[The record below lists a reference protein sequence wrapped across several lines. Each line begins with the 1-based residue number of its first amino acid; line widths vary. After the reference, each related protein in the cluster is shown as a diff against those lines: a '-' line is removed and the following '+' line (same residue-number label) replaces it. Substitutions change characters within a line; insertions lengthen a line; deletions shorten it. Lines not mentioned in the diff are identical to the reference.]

1 MDGVHVTHGPEA
13 SNTITARL
21 TRRRAQ
27 QSRVEAR
34 RHRHAGNGSSARR
47 HDLPLEGEGVRCT
60 AWEWWPDGPAGTP
73 CTLVAY
79 GYSGSGSEPPSADD
93 VADARPIVLPG
104 AIIDAIGAALGQAPC
119 RDDGRFLTTVL
130 ITDIVDSTGTATR
143 LGDRR
148 WGEMLAEHYAACRA
162 QVTRYGGEF
171 VNTTGDGI
179 VAIFDVPARA
189 VRAAIAIQAA
199 ARAAGVAVRAGLH
212 TGECERLGEGLV
224 GVAIHI
230 AARVC
235 ALGGA
240 GDVLATGTVRD
251 LATCSV
257 LTFEVRGEHELKGV
271 PGRWPVF
278 SVSDPSSARRQ
289 YPAGDDAPGSV
300 TRSPAGDTTNHVP
313 RKPSPS
319 ISPGLV
325 SAPIA

>member
-13 SNTITARL
+13 SNSITVRP

-27 QSRVEAR
+27 RSRVDAR
-34 RHRHAGNGSSARR
+34 THGRAGHGAPPRR

-60 AWEWWPDGPAGTP
+60 AWQWWPDGPDGAP

-79 GYSGSGSEPPSADD
+79 GYSGSGGKPPGADD

-104 AIIDAIGAALGQAPC
+104 AVIDAIGTALGQTPC

-148 WGEMLAEHYAACRA
+148 WGELLAEHYAACRA
-162 QVTRYGGEF
+162 QVARYGGEF

-278 SVSDPSSARRQ
+278 SVTDPSSVRRQ
-289 YPAGDDAPGSV
+289 YPATDDAPGLA
-300 TRSPAGDTTNHVP
+300 TRSPAGDTANHVP

-319 ISPGLV
+319 TSPGRV

>member
-1 MDGVHVTHGPEA
+1 M
-13 SNTITARL
+13 SSLRL

-27 QSRVEAR
+27 RSRDDAR
-34 RHRHAGNGSSARR
+34 GHEHGVHGSSPRR
-47 HDLPLEGEGVRCT
+47 HDLPLEGDGVRCT
-60 AWEWWPDGPAGTP
+60 AWQWWPDGPGGDP

-79 GYSGSGSEPPSADD
+79 GYSGSGGKPPSTDD

-104 AIIDAIGAALGQAPC
+104 AVIDAIGSALGQAPC

-162 QVTRYGGEF
+162 QVARYGGEF

-189 VRAAIAIQAA
+189 ARAAIAIQAA
-199 ARAAGVAVRAGLH
+199 ARAAGVALRAGLH

-251 LATCSV
+251 LTICSM
-257 LTFEVRGEHELKGV
+257 LAFKVRGDHALKGV
-271 PGRWPVF
+271 SGRWPVF
-278 SVSDPSSARRQ
+278 CVTDPSSARRQ
-289 YPAGDDAPGSV
+289 YTADDDAPGSA

-319 ISPGLV
+319 TSPGRE
-325 SAPIA
+325 SASMA

>member
-1 MDGVHVTHGPEA
+1 M
-13 SNTITARL
+13 SSLRL
-21 TRRRAQ
+21 ARRRAQ
-27 QSRVEAR
+27 RSRVDAR
-34 RHRHAGNGSSARR
+34 RHAVHGSPARR

-60 AWEWWPDGPAGTP
+60 AWQWWPDGPGGDP

-79 GYSGSGSEPPSADD
+79 GYSGCGGQPPSAENI
-93 VADARPIVLPG
+93 ADARPIVLP
-104 AIIDAIGAALGQAPC
+104 AAVIDAMSAALGQAPC

-130 ITDIVDSTGTATR
+130 ITDIVDSTGTATL
-143 LGDRR
+143 LGDRK
-148 WGEMLAEHYAACRA
+148 WGEMLAEHYAACRE
-162 QVTRYGGEF
+162 QVARYGGEF

-189 VRAAIAIQAA
+189 VRAAIAIQASA
-199 ARAAGVAVRAGLH
+199 KAAGVAVRAGLH

-251 LATCSV
+251 LAVGSM

-278 SVSDPSSARRQ
+278 GVTDPSSIRRQ
-289 YPAGDDAPGSV
+289 YPSGDDDAPGFG
-300 TRSPAGDTTNHVP
+300 TWSPAGDTTNHVP

-319 ISPGLV
+319 ISPGRA
-325 SAPIA
+325 SAAST

>member
-1 MDGVHVTHGPEA
+1 VDGVHVAYRSEE
-13 SNTITARL
+13 SNTMSSLRL
-21 TRRRAQ
+21 ARRRAQ
-27 QSRVEAR
+27 RSRIDAR
-34 RHRHAGNGSSARR
+34 GHAHAGDGSPARR
-47 HDLPLEGEGVRCT
+47 HDLPLEGDGVRCT
-60 AWEWWPDGPAGTP
+60 AWQWWPDGPGGAP

-79 GYSGSGSEPPSADD
+79 GYTASCGEPPSAGDI
-93 VADARPIVLPG
+93 ADARPIVLP
-104 AIIDAIGAALGQAPC
+104 AAVMDAIGSALGQAPC

-162 QVTRYGGEF
+162 QVARHGGEF

-199 ARAAGVAVRAGLH
+199 ARAAGVEVRAGLH

-251 LATCSV
+251 LAVGSM

-278 SVSDPSSARRQ
+278 CVTDPSSVRRQ
-289 YPAGDDAPGSV
+289 HPAGDADAPGSA
-300 TRSPAGDTTNHVP
+300 TRSPANHVAG
-313 RKPSPS
+313 KPSLS
-319 ISPGLV
+319 TSPGRL